1 MTYTEFLKELTAWGD
16 RAVRESPGKKKI
28 QEEFRILCTRAGES
42 VQKGGFSPFFYV
54 LLSAGLNREEAL
66 FLSAVLYSEIS
77 RQEFVQVLFSVSGF
91 IFPGRDRKRGDPDT
105 SCTAGVSFFIQG
117 DSSGTENS
125 GDVLVLQRRRKASL
139 SGEQCAAI

>member
-77 RQEFVQVLFSVSGF
+77 RQEFVQEFWEKFWEQEEDTRGWNR
-91 IFPGRDRKRGDPDT
+91 GR
-105 SCTAGVSFFIQG
+105 
-117 DSSGTENS
+117 
-125 GDVLVLQRRRKASL
+125 
-139 SGEQCAAI
+139 

>member
-77 RQEFVQVLFSVSGF
+77 RQEFVQEFWEKFWEQEEDTRGWELFFFPSPVLF
-91 IFPGRDRKRGDPDT
+91 FPDRK
-105 SCTAGVSFFIQG
+105 SV
-117 DSSGTENS
+117 
-125 GDVLVLQRRRKASL
+125 V
-139 SGEQCAAI
+139 